1 MEDHPGAGLPGPLLP
16 PVLTSSRWLLNVSVV
31 SLNCGQDIKHVF
43 ILVVDILL
51 DFPASPQVIAVA
63 GYIVASADPTCTEE
77 EITSLVESESSLG
90 EATEFLVEAF
100 EEANDNLEAATG
112 STLSASELE
121 EFTDGPVVSTTT
133 MASRFRMRGFQ
144 KQLFRQ

>member
-1 MEDHPGAGLPGPLLP
+1 M
-16 PVLTSSRWLLNVSVV
+16 V

-51 DFPASPQVIAVA
+51 DFPASPQVIVVG
-63 GYIVASADPTCTEE
+63 GYIADTEIGGNCYDCEIVCTEE
-77 EITSLVESESSLG
+77 EIYSLAQNEVYLE
-90 EATEFLVEAF
+90 EAAEFLVEAF
-100 EEANDNLEAATG
+100 EEANENLLEATG
-112 STLSASELE
+112 STLSASELL

-144 KQLFRQ
+144 RQIFKH

>member
-1 MEDHPGAGLPGPLLP
+1 MVA
-16 PVLTSSRWLLNVSVV
+16 
-31 SLNCGQDIKHVF
+31 
-43 ILVVDILL
+43 ILF
-51 DFPASPQVIAVA
+51 DFPASPQVIAVS
-63 GYIVASADPTCTEE
+63 GYIVASDDPTCTEE

-121 EFTDGPVVSTTT
+121 EFTEGPVVSTTT

>member
-1 MEDHPGAGLPGPLLP
+1 MVA
-16 PVLTSSRWLLNVSVV
+16 
-31 SLNCGQDIKHVF
+31 
-43 ILVVDILL
+43 ILF

-121 EFTDGPVVSTTT
+121 EFTEGPVVSTTT